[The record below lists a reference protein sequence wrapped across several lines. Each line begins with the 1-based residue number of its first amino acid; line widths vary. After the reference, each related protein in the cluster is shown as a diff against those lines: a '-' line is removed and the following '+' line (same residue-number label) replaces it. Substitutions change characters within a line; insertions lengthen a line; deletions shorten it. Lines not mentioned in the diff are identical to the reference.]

1 MSSSNSDTESTS
13 YQTDDSDW
21 NYYPGIFDIKK
32 TSEASATKDDKST
45 DDNADVGPYSNE
57 PVADEEWL
65 SNYRGRKQKYDD
77 RLKELQRR
85 LDGEEKYDQWC
96 KCGNC

>member
-85 LDGEEKYDQWC
+85 LDGEEKYDQW
-96 KCGNC
+96 